1 MFRSG
6 GTDSTRITGDLNAF
20 DSPPH
25 QAYSVAKRSIGIQLS
40 VQSTPRTSRSPARMS
55 SAASFAELEYDLD
68 YEYAPN
74 SILRPYLVS
83 DIDIDSIVNRET
95 SGWMTASPPRI
106 QKNDVTTQV
115 DSV

>member
-6 GTDSTRITGDLNAF
+6 ETDMTRLTGDF
-20 DSPPH
+20 IDSPPNPP
-25 QAYSVAKRSIGIQLS
+25 YSVAKRSIGIQLS
-40 VQSTPRTSRSPARMS
+40 VQSTPRTARSPARIS
-55 SAASFAELEYDLD
+55 STNSLEDFEYDYYDPVVPGSL
-68 YEYAPN
+68 
-74 SILRPYLVS
+74 LRPYLVS

-95 SGWMTASPPRI
+95 SGWLTSPPTTDVV